1 MLLFVIF
8 NNIMKFHHSKITNSK
23 QNIGIVFF
31 AKKANVKDVGLKI
44 LFR

>member
-1 MLLFVIF
+1 MLSFVIF

-23 QNIGIVFF
+23 QNIGIFF

-44 LFR
+44 SFR